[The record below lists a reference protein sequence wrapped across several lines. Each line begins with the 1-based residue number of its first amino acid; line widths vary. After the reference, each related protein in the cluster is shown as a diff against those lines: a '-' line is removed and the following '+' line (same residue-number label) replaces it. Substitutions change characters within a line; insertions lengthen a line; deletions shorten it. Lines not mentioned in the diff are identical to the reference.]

1 MKKILSIM
9 LTIAMILST
18 VSVVAFAETEDTAAV
33 LLSEIESVL
42 SSEEITVT
50 EDGLVSEI
58 NTDETVSISET
69 IT

>member
-1 MKKILSIM
+1 M